1 MKPFD
6 LTIKW
11 ANRGPI
17 IWWWKVMLMK
27 IIWLLIGVKCLHW
40 VVEKQGCM
48 ASGLS
53 VRFKSKQQESKL
65 LWVYINHHLRAIK
78 FRAEFTFDQNKNCL
92 DVRTFGSELADISF
106 WISSSYLM
114 IMAEYYN
121 KRQQKTAEAPS
132 KHNLNIVNVSGRQ
145 KMIIGMTL
153 QWLLQRNISHW
164 KPKHSLTLNNR
175 KIQIGGW

>member
-1 MKPFD
+1 MRGASNSPVTNKWCTRVMSKVDTWKNNWNLNRWTDMRMMNAEIDKGYGTGENKKKRIKWSMKPFD

-78 FRAEFTFDQNKNCL
+78 FRAEFTFVIFDDNGRILQQEATE
-92 DVRTFGSELADISF
+92 DSRSSF
-106 WISSSYLM
+106 
-114 IMAEYYN
+114 
-121 KRQQKTAEAPS
+121 KT
-132 KHNLNIVNVSGRQ
+132 
-145 KMIIGMTL
+145 
-153 QWLLQRNISHW
+153 
-164 KPKHSLTLNNR
+164 
-175 KIQIGGW
+175 